1 MRFAPV
7 SVAAIVAALASSTGG
22 PGGLG
27 TRVAWAAPPTKRCID
42 AAESGQQLRSA
53 GKLIEA
59 RKAFGVCTAPAC
71 PAAVRRDCARW
82 IEEVDTAQPT
92 VSVRLEDEKGN
103 EVSEGKVVL
112 DGQETM
118 KPSAGRAVPVD
129 PGAHRFVWM
138 RSEGRIEEELVI
150 REGERNRTII
160 LRAPRAATSG
170 TSGPPPPD
178 KPTEK
183 TSSSPVPWILAGVG
197 IVALGGGTAFW
208 VTGLGQ
214 RSDLERTCAAAH
226 TCAMDDIDAS
236 RTKLIIGDVLAGV
249 GIVALAGAAFF
260 FLTGSDDP
268 PPRQAGSTPSR

>member
-22 PGGLG
+22 PAGG
-27 TRVAWAAPPTKRCID
+27 VAWAAPPTKRCIE

-53 GKLIEA
+53 GKLVEA

-103 EVSEGKVVL
+103 EVTEGKVVL
-112 DGQETM
+112 DGHETM
-118 KPSAGRAVPVD
+118 KPAAGRAVPVD

-138 RSEGRIEEELVI
+138 RSEGHIEEELVI

-170 TSGPPPPD
+170 TSGPPTPD
-178 KPTEK
+178 RTGDRSS
-183 TSSSPVPWILAGVG
+183 SSSPVPWILAGVG
-197 IVALGGGTAFW
+197 ILALGGGTAFW

-249 GIVALAGAAFF
+249 GIVALAGAAFL
-260 FLTGSDDP
+260 FLTRADDP
-268 PPRQAGSTPSR
+268 PTRQAGSSPSR